1 MSFNKGGLCSCLPAC
16 SLFLTDPMQT
26 RIIKATGFL
35 FLSLMRNTCAEVN
48 VLTKTFVLS
57 FKHLTAAGCQCVK
70 KIHLLIAKFSF
81 YYFSCVPINAKPFS
95 FFFLIHKELF

>member
-1 MSFNKGGLCSCLPAC
+1 
-16 SLFLTDPMQT
+16 MQT

-35 FLSLMRNTCAEVN
+35 FLCLMQNKCAEVN

-81 YYFSCVPINAKPFS
+81 YYFSCVPIHAKPFS
-95 FFFLIHKELF
+95 FFFNPQRAVLTNAETHNDQSSQ